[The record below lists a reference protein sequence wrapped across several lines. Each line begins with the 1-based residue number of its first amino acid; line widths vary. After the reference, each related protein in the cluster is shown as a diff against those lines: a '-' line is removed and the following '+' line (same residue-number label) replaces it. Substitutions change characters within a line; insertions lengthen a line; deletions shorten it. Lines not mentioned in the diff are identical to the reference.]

1 MSMKPTARRN
11 AGELH
16 TEGVWMF
23 ARPTGVPAAM
33 LQRLLAWF
41 QRIPIDD
48 PVDRRNGVFMQWL
61 LLFEGTRMPLN
72 KLYLL
77 LFNWNYLRDTLY
89 DTARTGPRAAIAI
102 DLVTD
107 VFMALAAWIGIWLIR
122 RGRFRLAVSLYVG
135 VVLGSAAL
143 AYGAFGY
150 HENFVDLT
158 LVVVLALSGL
168 MLGRRALWTTYGVL
182 ALVFAIGV
190 IPPQIFSDARL
201 WRVAL
206 ETYIAFPCRALMS
219 YLLIA
224 IVIDRSINA
233 LRESLD
239 ESNAHR
245 RELKREIAERERTQ
259 EQLLHARKMDAV
271 GKLASGIAH
280 DMNNVLGIIL
290 GFATERDR
298 LDPDVV
304 PDEDAQAM
312 ADALEGVELAARR
325 GAAVCSKLLN
335 FSRHDVT
342 HTETFD
348 AAAALRD
355 IRPLLRQLM
364 PSSVQLSIEMPS
376 RDLPIRFDRSQFELA
391 LLNLASNARDAM
403 PDGGQCTITLD
414 APDTSTVALSIRDSG
429 TGIAQEHV
437 HRIFEPFFTTKP
449 VDRGTGLGLSV
460 VYSLVHRAGGDITV
474 HGTAGGGTT
483 FRIILPMADVTQ
495 PSVSNVL
502 PAGRVRVWLIDD
514 DDSLRGVLASALEKG
529 GCDVSEAA
537 NGAEAERL
545 VARMDKPPH
554 VLVCD
559 YRMADID
566 GETLLRRLRG
576 TLHAV
581 PAILISAYL
590 DSDGSS
596 DGPEDLHSERLPKPF
611 SPSVLLARVFAA
623 ARREQDEAL
632 QLISSR

>member
-1 MSMKPTARRN
+1 
-11 AGELH
+11 
-16 TEGVWMF
+16 
-23 ARPTGVPAAM
+23 M
-33 LQRLLAWF
+33 LQRLLSWF

-48 PVDRRNGVFMQWL
+48 PVDRRNGVFMQWM
-61 LLFEGTRMPLN
+61 LLFEGLRMPLN

-77 LFNWNYLRDTLY
+77 LFNWNYMRDTLY
-89 DTARTGPRAAIAI
+89 DTARTGPRVAIAI
-102 DLVTD
+102 DLATD
-107 VFMALAAWIGIWLIR
+107 VAMTLAAWIGIWLIR
-122 RGRFRLAVSLYVG
+122 RGRFRPAVALYVG
-135 VVLGSAAL
+135 VVLASAAL
-143 AYGAFGY
+143 AYGTFGY

-168 MLGRRALWTTYGVL
+168 MLGRRALWTTYFVL
-182 ALVFAIGV
+182 MLVFAIGV

-201 WRVAL
+201 WRVAV
-206 ETYIAFPCRALMS
+206 ETYIAFPGRALMS

-233 LRESLD
+233 LRESLA

-259 EQLLHARKMDAV
+259 EQLLHAQKMDAV

-290 GFATERDR
+290 GFAMERDR
-298 LDPDVV
+298 LNPDLP

-348 AAAALRD
+348 AVSALRD
-355 IRPLLRQLM
+355 IQPLLRQLM
-364 PSSVQLSIEMPS
+364 PSSVHLSIDTS
-376 RDLPIRFDRSQFELA
+376 RNGLPIRFDRSQFELA

-403 PDGGQCTITLD
+403 PDGGRCTITIASHD
-414 APDTSTVALSIRDSG
+414 ASTVTLSIQDSG
-429 TGIAQEHV
+429 AGIPEEIR

-460 VYSLVHRAGGDITV
+460 VYSLIHRASGDITV
-474 HGTAGGGTT
+474 HGTPGGGTT
-483 FRIILPMADVTQ
+483 FRIELPMADTTGVEV
-495 PSVSNVL
+495 PAAL
-502 PAGRVRVWLIDD
+502 PDGRVRVWLIDD

-545 VARMDKPPH
+545 LQQMRQPPH

-559 YRMADID
+559 YRMPDTD
-566 GETLLRRLRG
+566 GASLLRRLRQN
-576 TLHAV
+576 LQAV

-590 DSDGSS
+590 DSDGSAT
-596 DGPEDLHSERLPKPF
+596 DPADTYNERLPKPF
-611 SPSVLLARVFAA
+611 SPSALLARVFSAA
-623 ARREQDEAL
+623 GRRHADAMREA
-632 QLISSR
+632 QLIASK

>member
-1 MSMKPTARRN
+1 
-11 AGELH
+11 
-16 TEGVWMF
+16 
-23 ARPTGVPAAM
+23 M
-33 LQRLLAWF
+33 LQRLQAWF
-41 QRIPIDD
+41 NRVPIDD

-61 LLFEGTRMPLN
+61 LLFEGLRMPLN
-72 KLYLL
+72 KIYLL
-77 LFNWNYLRDTLY
+77 LFNWNYLKDTLY

-102 DLVTD
+102 DLSTD
-107 VFMALAAWIGIWLIR
+107 VAMASAAWIGIWLIR
-122 RGRFRLAVSLYVG
+122 RGRFRPAVSLYVG
-135 VVLGSAAL
+135 VVLASAAL
-143 AYGAFGY
+143 AYGSFGY

-182 ALVFAIGV
+182 MLVFALGV
-190 IPPQIFSDARL
+190 IPPQIFSNIQL
-201 WRVAL
+201 WRDAV
-206 ETYIAFPCRALMS
+206 ETYIAFPGRALMS

-233 LRESLD
+233 LRESLS

-245 RELKREIAERERTQ
+245 LELRHEIAERERTQ
-259 EQLLHARKMDAV
+259 EQLLHAQKMDAV

-290 GFATERDR
+290 GFAMERDR
-298 LDPDVV
+298 LNPDAVHN
-304 PDEDAQAM
+304 EDTQAM

-342 HTETFD
+342 HTENFD
-348 AAAALRD
+348 AVSALRD

-364 PSSVQLSIEMPS
+364 PSSVQLSIDMPAG
-376 RDLPIRFDRSQFELA
+376 DMPIRFDRSQFELA

-403 PDGGQCTITLD
+403 PGGGRCTIAIASHD
-414 APDTSTVALSIRDSG
+414 ASIVTLSIQDSG
-429 TGIAQEHV
+429 TGIPEKLR

-474 HGTAGGGTT
+474 DDAPGGGTV
-483 FRIILPMADVTQ
+483 FRIQLPMADTVATRA
-495 PSVSNVL
+495 PAAL
-502 PAGRVRVWLIDD
+502 PNERIRVWLIDD
-514 DDSLRGVLASALEKG
+514 DDSLRGVLASALKKG
-529 GCDVSEAA
+529 GCAVSEAA
-537 NGAEAERL
+537 SGAETDRL
-545 VARMDKPPH
+545 VERMEQPPH

-559 YRMADID
+559 YRMADTD
-566 GETLLRRLRG
+566 GTSLLRRLRQ

-590 DSDGSS
+590 DSDGSNA
-596 DGPEDLHSERLPKPF
+596 GPEDIYSERLPKPF
-611 SPSVLLARVFAA
+611 APSALLARVCAA
-623 ARREQDEAL
+623 ASRETADAL
-632 QLISSR
+632 E

>member
-1 MSMKPTARRN
+1 
-11 AGELH
+11 
-16 TEGVWMF
+16 
-23 ARPTGVPAAM
+23 M

-48 PVDRRNGVFMQWL
+48 PVDRRNGVFMQWM
-61 LLFEGTRMPLN
+61 LLFEGLRMPLN

-77 LFNWNYLRDTLY
+77 LFNWNYMRDTLY
-89 DTARTGPRAAIAI
+89 DTARTGPRVAIAI
-102 DLVTD
+102 DLATD
-107 VFMALAAWIGIWLIR
+107 VAMTLAAWIGIWLIR
-122 RGRFRLAVSLYVG
+122 RGRFRPAVALYVG
-135 VVLGSAAL
+135 VVLASAAL

-182 ALVFAIGV
+182 MLVFAIGV

-201 WRVAL
+201 WRVAV
-206 ETYIAFPCRALMS
+206 ETYIAFPGRALMS

-233 LRESLD
+233 LRESLA

-259 EQLLHARKMDAV
+259 EQLLHAQKMDAV

-290 GFATERDR
+290 GFAMERDR
-298 LDPDVV
+298 LNPDLP

-325 GAAVCSKLLN
+325 GAAVCNKLLN

-348 AAAALRD
+348 AVSALRD
-355 IRPLLRQLM
+355 IQPLLRQLM
-364 PSSVQLSIEMPS
+364 PSSVQLSIDTS
-376 RDLPIRFDRSQFELA
+376 RSGLPIRFDRSQFELA

-403 PDGGQCTITLD
+403 PDGGRCTIAITSND
-414 APDTSTVALSIRDSG
+414 ASTVTLSIQDSG
-429 TGIAQEHV
+429 TGIPEELR

-460 VYSLVHRAGGDITV
+460 VYSLIHRAGGDITV
-474 HGTAGGGTT
+474 NNAPGGGTI
-483 FRIILPMADVTQ
+483 FRIQLPMADTV
-495 PSVSNVL
+495 SVEVPVAL
-502 PAGRVRVWLIDD
+502 PTDRVRVWLIDD

-537 NGAEAERL
+537 SGAETDRL
-545 VARMDKPPH
+545 VEHMEQPPH
-554 VLVCD
+554 VLICD
-559 YRMADID
+559 YRMSDTD
-566 GETLLRRLRG
+566 GTSLLRRLRQ
-576 TLHAV
+576 TLHSV

-590 DSDGSS
+590 DSDGSAA
-596 DGPEDLHSERLPKPF
+596 GPEDIYSERLPKPF
-611 SPSVLLARVFAA
+611 PPSALLARVFAA
-623 ARREQDEAL
+623 ASRGHADAMETG
-632 QLISSR
+632 QLTASK

>member
-1 MSMKPTARRN
+1 
-11 AGELH
+11 
-16 TEGVWMF
+16 MF
-23 ARPTGVPAAM
+23 
-33 LQRLLAWF
+33 QRLLSWF

-48 PVDRRNGVFMQWL
+48 PVDRRNGVFMQWM
-61 LLFEGTRMPLN
+61 LLFEGLRMPLN

-77 LFNWNYLRDTLY
+77 LFNWNYMRDTLY
-89 DTARTGPRAAIAI
+89 DTARTGPHVAIAI
-102 DLVTD
+102 DLATD
-107 VFMALAAWIGIWLIR
+107 VAMTLAAWIGIWLIR
-122 RGRFRLAVSLYVG
+122 RGRFRPAVALYVG
-135 VVLGSAAL
+135 VVLASAAL

-168 MLGRRALWTTYGVL
+168 MLGRRTLWTTYFVL
-182 ALVFAIGV
+182 MLVFAIGV
-190 IPPQIFSDARL
+190 IPPQIFSDAHL
-201 WRVAL
+201 WRVAI
-206 ETYIAFPCRALMS
+206 ETYIAFPGRALMS

-233 LRESLD
+233 LRESLA

-259 EQLLHARKMDAV
+259 EQLLHAQKMDAV

-290 GFATERDR
+290 GFAMERDR
-298 LDPDVV
+298 LNPDL
-304 PDEDAQAM
+304 PPNEDAQAM

-348 AAAALRD
+348 AVSALRD
-355 IRPLLRQLM
+355 IQPLLRQLM
-364 PSSVQLSIEMPS
+364 PSSVHLSIDTS
-376 RDLPIRFDRSQFELA
+376 RGGLPIRFDRSQFELA

-403 PDGGQCTITLD
+403 PDGGRCTIAITSHD
-414 APDTSTVALSIRDSG
+414 ASTVTLSIQDSG
-429 TGIAQEHV
+429 TGIPEELR

-460 VYSLVHRAGGDITV
+460 VYSLIHRAGGNITV
-474 HGTAGGGTT
+474 HSAPSGGTI
-483 FRIILPMADVTQ
+483 FRIQLPMADTVAVKV
-495 PSVSNVL
+495 PAAL
-502 PAGRVRVWLIDD
+502 PTDRVRVWLIDD

-537 NGAEAERL
+537 SGAETDRL
-545 VARMDKPPH
+545 VKHMGQPPH

-559 YRMADID
+559 YRMSDTD
-566 GETLLRRLRG
+566 GTSLLRRLRQ
-576 TLHAV
+576 TLHSV

-590 DSDGSS
+590 DSDGSVA
-596 DGPEDLHSERLPKPF
+596 GPEDIYSERLPKPF
-611 SPSVLLARVFAA
+611 PPSALLARVYAAA
-623 ARREQDEAL
+623 ARRNAAVMETS
-632 QLISSR
+632 QLTASK

>member
-1 MSMKPTARRN
+1 
-11 AGELH
+11 
-16 TEGVWMF
+16 
-23 ARPTGVPAAM
+23 M

-61 LLFEGTRMPLN
+61 LLFEGLRLPLN

-89 DTARTGPRAAIAI
+89 DTARTGPRVAIAI
-102 DLVTD
+102 DLSTD
-107 VFMALAAWIGIWLIR
+107 VAMAGAAWIGIWLIR
-122 RGRFRLAVSLYVG
+122 NGRFRPAVSLYVA
-135 VVLGSAAL
+135 VILGSAAL

-168 MLGRRALWTTYGVL
+168 MLGRRALWTTYGML
-182 ALVFAIGV
+182 TLVFAIGV

-201 WRVAL
+201 WLVAA
-206 ETYIAFPCRALMS
+206 ETYVAFPGRALMS

-233 LRESLD
+233 LRESLE

-245 RELKREIAERERTQ
+245 RELKREIVERERTQ
-259 EQLLHARKMDAV
+259 EQLLHAQKMDAV

-290 GFATERDR
+290 GFAMERDR
-298 LDPDVV
+298 LNPDLP

-348 AAAALRD
+348 AVSALRD
-355 IRPLLRQLM
+355 IQPLLRQLM
-364 PSSVQLSIEMPS
+364 PPSVHLAIDMS
-376 RDLPIRFDRSQFELA
+376 RGGLPIRFDRSQFELA

-403 PDGGQCTITLD
+403 PDGGNCIISVASSHD
-414 APDTSTVALSIRDSG
+414 ASSVTLSIQDSG
-429 TGIAQEHV
+429 TGIPEELR

-474 HGTAGGGTT
+474 HTAPGGGTI
-483 FRIILPMADVTQ
+483 FRIQLPMADTVAVEV
-495 PSVSNVL
+495 PAML
-502 PAGRVRVWLIDD
+502 PTDRVRVWLIDD
-514 DDSLRGVLASALEKG
+514 DDGLRGVLASALEKG
-529 GCDVSEAA
+529 G
-537 NGAEAERL
+537 
-545 VARMDKPPH
+545 
-554 VLVCD
+554 
-559 YRMADID
+559 
-566 GETLLRRLRG
+566 
-576 TLHAV
+576 
-581 PAILISAYL
+581 
-590 DSDGSS
+590 
-596 DGPEDLHSERLPKPF
+596 
-611 SPSVLLARVFAA
+611 
-623 ARREQDEAL
+623 
-632 QLISSR
+632 

>member
-1 MSMKPTARRN
+1 
-11 AGELH
+11 
-16 TEGVWMF
+16 
-23 ARPTGVPAAM
+23 M
-33 LQRLLAWF
+33 LQRLQAWF
-41 QRIPIDD
+41 NRIPIDD

-61 LLFEGTRMPLN
+61 LLFEGLRMPLN

-77 LFNWNYLRDTLY
+77 LFNWNYMKDTLY
-89 DTARTGPRAAIAI
+89 DTARTGPRVAIAI
-102 DLVTD
+102 DLATD
-107 VFMALAAWIGIWLIR
+107 VAMAAAAWIGIWMIR
-122 RGRFRLAVSLYVG
+122 RGRFRPAVSLYVG
-135 VVLGSAAL
+135 VVLASAAL

-158 LVVVLALSGL
+158 LVVILTLSGL

-182 ALVFAIGV
+182 VLVFAIGV
-190 IPPQIFSDARL
+190 IPPQIFSDIRL

-206 ETYIAFPCRALMS
+206 ETYIAFPGRALMS

-224 IVIDRSINA
+224 IVIDRSISA

-298 LDPDVV
+298 LNPDM
-304 PDEDAQAM
+304 PPNEDAQAM

-342 HTETFD
+342 HTETFN
-348 AAAALRD
+348 AVSALRD
-355 IRPLLRQLM
+355 IQPLLRQLM
-364 PSSVQLSIEMPS
+364 PPAVHLTIDMPRNS
-376 RDLPIRFDRSQFELA
+376 LPIRFDRSQFELA

-403 PDGGQCTITLD
+403 PDGGRCTIAIASHD
-414 APDTSTVALSIRDSG
+414 AASVSLTIQDSG
-429 TGIAQEHV
+429 SGIPDELL

-460 VYSLVHRAGGDITV
+460 VYSLVHRAGGDISV
-474 HGTAGGGTT
+474 HSVPGGGTT
-483 FRIILPMADVTQ
+483 FRIELPMADTATEDV
-495 PSVSNVL
+495 PAAL
-502 PAGRVRVWLIDD
+502 PEGRVRVWLIDD

-529 GCDVSEAA
+529 GCEVSEAA
-537 NGAEAERL
+537 SGVETERL
-545 VARMDKPPH
+545 VSRMKQPPH

-559 YRMADID
+559 YRMADTD
-566 GETLLRRLRG
+566 GASLLRRLRQ

-590 DSDGSS
+590 ESDGSVA
-596 DGPEDLHSERLPKPF
+596 GLEDAHSERLPKPF
-611 SPSVLLARVFAA
+611 APSTLLARVFAA
-623 ARREQDEAL
+623 ASRERTDAMDET
-632 QLISSR
+632 QLIASR

>member
-1 MSMKPTARRN
+1 
-11 AGELH
+11 
-16 TEGVWMF
+16 
-23 ARPTGVPAAM
+23 M

-48 PVDRRNGVFMQWL
+48 PVDRRNGVFMQWM
-61 LLFEGTRMPLN
+61 LLFEGLRMPLN

-77 LFNWNYLRDTLY
+77 LFNWNYMRDTLY
-89 DTARTGPRAAIAI
+89 DAARTGPHVAIAI
-102 DLVTD
+102 DLATD
-107 VFMALAAWIGIWLIR
+107 VAMTLAAWIGIWLIR
-122 RGRFRLAVSLYVG
+122 RGRFRPAVALYVG
-135 VVLGSAAL
+135 VVLASAAL

-182 ALVFAIGV
+182 MLVFAIGV

-201 WRVAL
+201 WRVAV
-206 ETYIAFPCRALMS
+206 ETYIAFPGRALMS

-233 LRESLD
+233 LRESLA

-259 EQLLHARKMDAV
+259 EQLLHAQKMDAV

-290 GFATERDR
+290 GFAMERDR
-298 LDPDVV
+298 LNPDLP
-304 PDEDAQAM
+304 PDEDVQAM

-348 AAAALRD
+348 AVSALRD
-355 IRPLLRQLM
+355 IQPLLRQLM
-364 PSSVQLSIEMPS
+364 PSSVHLSIDTS
-376 RDLPIRFDRSQFELA
+376 RIGLPIRFDRSQFELA

-403 PDGGQCTITLD
+403 PDGGRCTIAITSHD
-414 APDTSTVALSIRDSG
+414 ASTVTLSIQDSG
-429 TGIAQEHV
+429 TGIPEELR

-460 VYSLVHRAGGDITV
+460 VYSLIHRAGGDITV
-474 HGTAGGGTT
+474 HSAPGGGTI
-483 FRIILPMADVTQ
+483 FRIQLPMAVT
-495 PSVSNVL
+495 VAVEV
-502 PAGRVRVWLIDD
+502 PAAPPTDRIRVWLIDD

-537 NGAEAERL
+537 SGAETDRL
-545 VARMDKPPH
+545 VEHMGQPPH

-559 YRMADID
+559 YRMSDTD
-566 GETLLRRLRG
+566 GTSLLRRLRQ
-576 TLHAV
+576 TLHSV

-590 DSDGSS
+590 ESDGSAA
-596 DGPEDLHSERLPKPF
+596 GPEDIYSERLPKPF
-611 SPSVLLARVFAA
+611 PPSALLARVFAA
-623 ARREQDEAL
+623 ATRRHAAAMETG
-632 QLISSR
+632 QLTASK